1 GLYRSYSLDPVPA
14 PDFAAPFELTSLDNL
29 DAICPIGTQQFVLDY
44 LDFGLWGI
52 MFTGNRS
59 VGAAYGTALDQ
70 IKKNKRYYDLIAVK
84 YLVTNGPTLGSYV
97 YDTRAAIPGNL
108 HAAAIAAPLT
118 ANYLSSLDQLS
129 SVQVPIGTFAKH
141 NPGVLELAITDQNGK
156 LIESSQIPSADL
168 ADNQYAEFLF
178 SSIHGVQGKTLRLSL
193 TFTPGSKD
201 SMVAAYIP
209 ADTSSAEFTF
219 RVPAPPGNF
228 HVIYRDRDTG
238 AVIWE
243 NPDATP
249 RVFLAPEISAA
260 SSGREALSLIKDI
273 PDLTRSVLVES
284 AVQAQSDPDP
294 AQPAGTLREFH
305 LSPNEVRIKYN
316 ANLPGVLTVVDSFS
330 DGWHAQA

>member
-1 GLYRSYSLDPVPA
+1 
-14 PDFAAPFELTSLDNL
+14 
-29 DAICPIGTQQFVLDY
+29 
-44 LDFGLWGI
+44 
-52 MFTGNRS
+52 
-59 VGAAYGTALDQ
+59 
-70 IKKNKRYYDLIAVK
+70 
-84 YLVTNGPTLGSYV
+84 
-97 YDTRAAIPGNL
+97 
-108 HAAAIAAPLT
+108 
-118 ANYLSSLDQLS
+118 
-129 SVQVPIGTFAKH
+129 
-141 NPGVLELAITDQNGK
+141 
-156 LIESSQIPSADL
+156 
-168 ADNQYAEFLF
+168 
-178 SSIHGVQGKTLRLSL
+178 
-193 TFTPGSKD
+193 
-201 SMVAAYIP
+201 
-209 ADTSSAEFTF
+209 
-219 RVPAPPGNF
+219 VPAPPGNF

-330 DGWHAQA
+330 DGWHAQANGREVPVIRVDGVFRGVRIETPGEVDVRFWYRPPHWNLSLLLCGSGLLLLSTLVFVGRKRRITSSNNSPPLISAR